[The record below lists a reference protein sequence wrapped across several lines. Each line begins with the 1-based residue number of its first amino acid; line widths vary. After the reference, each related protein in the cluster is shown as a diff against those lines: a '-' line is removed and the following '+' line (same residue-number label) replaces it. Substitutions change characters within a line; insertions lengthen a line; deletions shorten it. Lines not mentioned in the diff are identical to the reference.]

1 MRIVSTALVA
11 VGIAAA
17 LAQQGLAQA
26 PSPAA
31 PRTREQLLSAPTPR
45 TAQGHPDL
53 NGVWNRQVPAA
64 AAAAG
69 GPRAFYLYDGN
80 TPNQANANESA
91 WAVRDGD
98 FFWLEIDQEI
108 IIKSNRDN
116 MPLYKPEHWE
126 QVRDNEEFGYER
138 PADPGWGCQEVGIVK
153 RGFPAEIIQ
162 FPHKVLL
169 RYGGARS
176 AIREVATDGRA
187 LRSEDQYE
195 GANILGGSTVG
206 RWEGDTLVVETVD
219 FAPDLVWYSERGW
232 PMSPD
237 TKVTERFT
245 RKGDV
250 LRLETTVDDPA
261 FIRPWV
267 LTPMERQINPGA
279 LLPPAPTCVE
289 LDKEFLSGARFGE
302 RFKK

>member
-11 VGIAAA
+11 LGIAAG
-17 LAQQGLAQA
+17 LAQQVVAQG
-26 PSPAA
+26 PPPGPPAA
-31 PRTREQLLSAPTPR
+31 QRTREQLLSAPTPMV
-45 TAQGHPDL
+45 QGHPDL
-53 NGVWNRQVPAA
+53 SGVWNRNVPAPNA
-64 AAAAG
+64 GAG
-69 GPRAFYLYDGN
+69 GVRAFYQYAV
-80 TPNQANANESA
+80 QSEANEVGSA

-108 IIKSNRDN
+108 IIKSNREN

-219 FAPDLVWYSERGW
+219 FAPDLVWYDERGW

-250 LRLETTVDDPA
+250 LRLERA
-261 FIRPWV
+261 V
-267 LTPMERQINPGA
+267 LADG
-279 LLPPAPTCVE
+279 
-289 LDKEFLSGARFGE
+289 KEMRVYAR
-302 RFKK
+302 

>member
-1 MRIVSTALVA
+1 MRILSRVLVA
-11 VGIAAA
+11 AGIIAGMAHEGW
-17 LAQQGLAQA
+17 AQN
-26 PSPAA
+26 PPPAT
-31 PRTREQLLSAPTPR
+31 PRTREQMLSAPTPR
-45 TAQGHPDL
+45 AAQGHPDL
-53 NGVWNRQVPAA
+53 TGVWNRNVPAPRTDA
-64 AAAAG
+64 A

-80 TPNQANANESA
+80 APNQANPNESA

-108 IIKSNRDN
+108 IIKSNREN
-116 MPLYKPEHWE
+116 IPLYKPEYWE
-126 QVRDNEEFGYER
+126 QVRQNEEFGYER
-138 PADPGWGCQEVGIVK
+138 PADPGWGCQEVGIIK

-162 FPHKVLL
+162 MPHKVLL

-176 AIREVATDGRA
+176 AIREVAMDGRP

-232 PMSPD
+232 PMSPG
-237 TKVTERFT
+237 TRVTERFT
-245 RKGDV
+245 RQGDV

-261 FIRPWV
+261 FMRPWV
-267 LTPMERQINPGA
+267 LAPMERQISPGA

-289 LDKEFLSGARFGE
+289 LDKEFLSGARFRE
-302 RFKK
+302 RSK